1 MKYFLSL
8 SERDLV
14 TRDGN
19 DFYPDCHLFTTK
31 EIIGLDFMQKM
42 PFVEVEIKSNKTHVA
57 FGVRQPDIDR
67 CIVTIRLE
75 NKTIVFGGRFCG
87 LIDIIKKLI
96 KANKQKCEFV
106 SIEYVSEDE

>member
-8 SERDLV
+8 SERDLF

-31 EIIGLDFMQKM
+31 EITGLDFMQKM
-42 PFVEVEIKSNKTHVA
+42 PFVEVEIKQNKTHVA
-57 FGVRQPDIDR
+57 FGVRQPDIDK
-67 CIVTIRLE
+67 CVVTIQFE
-75 NKTIVFGGRFCG
+75 NKRVVFGGTHCG

-96 KANKQKCEFV
+96 KANKQKCKFV
-106 SIEYVSEDE
+106 SIVYVSEVE